1 MVNDRKLTQKQDK
14 IVIGLNG
21 ISPLTFCLR
30 VNDISERRAALHD
43 ISMLASREVRKI
55 VHTSFPFDF
64 R

>member
-21 ISPLTFCLR
+21 ISPLTLYLR

-43 ISMLASREVRKI
+43 ISMLASPEVRKI